1 MPAGSGG
8 TGPEP
13 LNRLG
18 PVPTVSRTLLV
29 DLGGSRVG
37 LTRKLASVS
46 SLGMI
51 DYRSDKERIA
61 KYTRQQRNMTKKAL
75 KQGPSQTAA
84 AVPGAPAPAG
94 PGPSWQGDPTG
105 RHEYRWWTGN
115 AWADQVSDGG
125 TTGSDPIH

>member
-1 MPAGSGG
+1 
-8 TGPEP
+8 

-18 PVPTVSRTLLV
+18 TVPTVSRILLV
-29 DLGGSRVG
+29 DLGGSLVG

-61 KYTRQQRNMTKKAL
+61 KYTRQQRNMTKQAL
-75 KQGPSQTAA
+75 KQGQAAA

-105 RHEYRWWTGN
+105 RHEYRWWTGS

-125 TTGSDPIH
+125 TTGHDPIQ